1 MFTLAVWSRV
11 VQSRDVRCRVFSR
24 PISRPICSGKL
35 IVGLPEKTR
44 CMTKVSYPSR
54 NMISKQFDVFRN
66 SATCCECYRKQSVPT
81 ADNKLSHRHRVKL
94 H

>member
-35 IVGLPEKTR
+35 IVGLPEKNTLYD
-44 CMTKVSYPSR
+44 K
-54 NMISKQFDVFRN
+54 
-66 SATCCECYRKQSVPT
+66 
-81 ADNKLSHRHRVKL
+81 NKLPQQEYDIQTVRCLSQFCDLLRMLSETICSHSRQ
-94 H
+94 